1 MCEPIVDLEH
11 VGQHLRTGHELPVP
25 GLPIVGRAVYKC
37 VDFLGIQQ
45 AVDWRIGIGQDFF
58 QLAAKHFFRMRGR
71 MFSGRGSFSSRGFRW
86 GEALLLRAGADL
98 LQCRRGISSAR
109 VH

>member
-58 QLAAKHFFRMRGR
+58 QLAAKHFFVCGVVC
-71 MFSGRGSFSSRGFRW
+71 FRV
-86 GEALLLRAGADL
+86 GALLDRKSTRLN
-98 LQCRRGISSAR
+98 SSHR
-109 VH
+109 T